1 MAAGQQAPSAPM
13 PANAAGFDFGAARC
27 AVFDNGAAPATVRRW
42 ALDFLAASRAWAYRH
57 GYCSRPTS

>member
-1 MAAGQQAPSAPM
+1 M